1 MYIERRASI
10 RLNTEQKREIEIA
23 LHERINYLERC
34 QERCW
39 ELEIAT
45 QSPILKR
52 EYKKMGE
59 TYEEWINHV
68 KSVLEH
74 VECETGEIKP

>member
-1 MYIERRASI
+1 MYTERKVSI

-23 LHERINYLERC
+23 LHEHIHYLERC

-39 ELEIAT
+39 ELEIAS
-45 QSPILKR
+45 QNPLFKQ

-59 TYEEWINHV
+59 TYEEWIRQV

-74 VECETGEIKP
+74 VECETGEIRP